1 MGISI
6 LELYSTTA
14 AAAASA
20 VAFTSL
26 LITVA
31 MPAKNALENRNLAR
45 AERQKYREMQFM
57 NLLDKFIYT
66 LLIIHL
72 EHWFVLFLLFGWK
85 SVRRSTH
92 TPQIVCNFLAILF
105 FPSWMLSHQSIKLF
119 GVQKWSAYFSN
130 WNGIMGWNEELL
142 IIMEKYQEECMQ
154 ICFVE
159 NGKIPI
165 YTLRS

>member
-1 MGISI
+1 MLGISI
-6 LELYSTTA
+6 LELYSTAAA

-72 EHWFVLFLLFGWK
+72 EH
-85 SVRRSTH
+85 
-92 TPQIVCNFLAILF
+92 
-105 FPSWMLSHQSIKLF
+105 
-119 GVQKWSAYFSN
+119 
-130 WNGIMGWNEELL
+130 
-142 IIMEKYQEECMQ
+142 
-154 ICFVE
+154 
-159 NGKIPI
+159 
-165 YTLRS
+165 